1 MNAFLNRPKK
11 QNNASTTLMEIPWVE
26 KYRPRKVEEVAFQ
39 NEVVSVLKKVLSGAD
54 LPNLLFY
61 GPPGTGKTSAAIAL
75 CRQLFRNAET
85 YHDRVMEMN
94 ASDERGINIVRSK
107 IKEFARRAV
116 SSHLPDGS
124 PVVGLKVII
133 LDEADAMT
141 TPAQAALR
149 RTMERESRTTRFF
162 LICNYITRII
172 DPLTSRCAKFR
183 FKSISSES
191 QRERLEWICQNEN
204 VEFDP
209 LAINELIELCDGD
222 MRKSVTALQT
232 ISSCHKKLVPDDV
245 RQFLGSVPDDVVE
258 QFLAA
263 CKSLDHNQLYA
274 CVESIRREGYG
285 VYQLLKQFFY
295 VYLHLEDLSDL
306 NKAAICEKIG
316 LSFLFFFSSFV
327 CEMRI
332 LDGANEFLQLLD
344 FGTVVMEQF
353 KMSL

>member
-1 MNAFLNRPKK
+1 MDTFLNLPRK
-11 QNNASTTLMEIPWVE
+11 QSNTLSTLMEIPWVE
-26 KYRPRKVEEVAFQ
+26 KYRPRKVEEIAFQ
-39 NEVVSVLKKVLSGAD
+39 NEVVS

-75 CRQLFRNAET
+75 CRQLFRNTET

-94 ASDERGINIVRSK
+94 ASDERGINIVRNK

-116 SSHLPDGS
+116 SSQLPDGS

-183 FKSISSES
+183 FK
-191 QRERLEWICQNEN
+191 LEWICQNEN
-204 VEFDP
+204 IEFDP

-222 MRKSVTALQT
+222 MRKSVTALQ
-232 ISSCHKKLVPDDV
+232 
-245 RQFLGSVPDDVVE
+245 
-258 QFLAA
+258 
-263 CKSLDHNQLYA
+263 LYA
-274 CVESIRREGYG
+274 CVENIRREGYG

-295 VYLHLEDLSDL
+295 VCLHLEDLTDL
-306 NKAAICEKIG
+306 SKA
-316 LSFLFFFSSFV
+316 V

>member
-1 MNAFLNRPKK
+1 MDAFLNRSEK
-11 QNNASTTLMEIPWVE
+11 QDQALTTSMEIPWVE

-39 NEVVSVLKKVLSGAD
+39 NEVVSVLKKVLQGAD

-75 CRQLFRNAET
+75 CRQLFRNTDT
-85 YHDRVMEMN
+85 YRDRVMEMN
-94 ASDERGINIVRSK
+94 ASDERGINIVRNK

-191 QRERLEWICQNEN
+191 QEKRLKWICQNEN
-204 VEFDP
+204 IEFDP
-209 LAINELIELCDGD
+209 LAISELIELCDGD

-232 ISSCHKKLVPDDV
+232 ISSCHKKLIPADV
-245 RQFLGSVPDDVVE
+245 RQFLGAVPDDVVQ
-258 QFLAA
+258 QFVAS
-263 CKSLDHNQLYA
+263 CRSRNHNQLYA
-274 CVESIRREGYG
+274 CIENIRREGYG
-285 VYQLLKQFFY
+285 VYQLLKQFFHIC
-295 VYLHLEDLSDL
+295 LRLEDLSDL

-316 LSFLFFFSSFV
+316 E

-353 KMSL
+353 KTSL

>member
-11 QNNASTTLMEIPWVE
+11 RNNALPTLMEIPWVE

-39 NEVVSVLKKVLSGAD
+39 NEVVSVLKKVVEGAD

-61 GPPGTGKTSAAIAL
+61 GPPGTGKTSAAVAL
-75 CRQLFRNAET
+75 CRQLFRNIDT

-94 ASDERGINIVRSK
+94 ASDERGINIVRNK

-141 TPAQAALR
+141 SPAQAALR
-149 RTMERESRTTRFF
+149 RTMERESRTTR
-162 LICNYITRII
+162 L
-172 DPLTSRCAKFR
+172 K
-183 FKSISSES
+183 
-191 QRERLEWICQNEN
+191 WICQNEN
-204 VEFDP
+204 IDFDP
-209 LAINELIELCDGD
+209 LAIDELIELCDGD
-222 MRKSVTALQT
+222 MRKSITALQT
-232 ISSCHKKLVPDDV
+232 ISSCHKKLVPTNI
-245 RQFLGSVPDDVVE
+245 RQFLGALPDDVVE

-263 CKSLDHNQLYA
+263 CRSSDHDQLYT

-285 VYQLLKQFFY
+285 
-295 VYLHLEDLSDL
+295 E
-306 NKAAICEKIG
+306 
-316 LSFLFFFSSFV
+316 

-353 KMSL
+353 KVSL

>member
-1 MNAFLNRPKK
+1 MDAFLNRPKN
-11 QNNASTTLMEIPWVE
+11 QSIASPILVEIPWVE

-39 NEVVSVLKKVLSGAD
+39 NEVVSVLKKVLEGAD

-75 CRQLFRNAET
+75 CRQLFRNTDT
-85 YHDRVMEMN
+85 YRDRVMEMN
-94 ASDERGINIVRSK
+94 ASDERGINIVRNK

-124 PVVGLKVII
+124 PVVGLKVVI

-149 RTMERESRTTRFF
+149 RTMEKESRTTRFF

-183 FKSISSES
+183 FKSISPES
-191 QRERLEWICQNEN
+191 QRKRLEWICQNEN
-204 VEFDP
+204 IKFDP
-209 LAINELIELCDGD
+209 LAICELIELCDGD

-232 ISSCHKKLVPDDV
+232 ISSCHKKLVPADV
-245 RQFLGSVPDDVVE
+245 RQFLGAVPDDVVK
-258 QFLAA
+258 QFLDA
-263 CKSLDHNQLYA
+263 CRSSNHNKLCE

-285 VYQLLKQFFY
+285 VYQLLKQFFS
-295 VYLHLEDLSDL
+295 E
-306 NKAAICEKIG
+306 
-316 LSFLFFFSSFV
+316 

-353 KMSL
+353 TVSL

>member
-1 MNAFLNRPKK
+1 MDAFLNRSEK
-11 QNNASTTLMEIPWVE
+11 QDQALTTSMEIPWVE

-39 NEVVSVLKKVLSGAD
+39 NEVVSVLKKVLQGAD
-54 LPNLLFY
+54 L
-61 GPPGTGKTSAAIAL
+61 
-75 CRQLFRNAET
+75 FRNTDT
-85 YHDRVMEMN
+85 YRDRVMEMN
-94 ASDERGINIVRSK
+94 ASDERGINIVRNK

-191 QRERLEWICQNEN
+191 QEKRLKWICQNEN
-204 VEFDP
+204 IEFDP
-209 LAINELIELCDGD
+209 LAISELIELCDGD

-232 ISSCHKKLVPDDV
+232 ISSCHKKLIPADV
-245 RQFLGSVPDDVVE
+245 RQFLGAVPDDVVQ
-258 QFLAA
+258 QFVAS
-263 CKSLDHNQLYA
+263 CRSRNHNQLYA
-274 CVESIRREGYG
+274 CIENIRREGYG
-285 VYQLLKQFFY
+285 VYQLLKQFFHIC
-295 VYLHLEDLSDL
+295 LRLEDLSDL

-316 LSFLFFFSSFV
+316 LSFIFLFLSFFTNHFTFFSYFFLFAMEMTV
-327 CEMRI
+327 ECEMRI

-353 KMSL
+353 KTSL